1 MSNAQHVTASTYR
14 LNEMTNVGVQNPF
27 EILAYAKYAI
37 RIVKT
42 AATRYQCVIL
52 VRGKRTANL

>member
-1 MSNAQHVTASTYR
+1 MSNAQHVTASAYR

-42 AATRYQCVIL
+42 ATI
-52 VRGKRTANL
+52 